1 MHHLSNPKHKKFR
14 KLNPL
19 NIPFISSGHS
29 NVMIP
34 AQSFHRHTPKRP
46 VDKNLIIVSQTSLDS
61 TQQATVLATVTFPCT
76 IVGLRWDISSATSAG
91 TGIASIAWAIV
102 KVSQG
107 DTVNT
112 LATGDGSTLYA
123 PEQNVMTWGVGL
135 NIPEDTIGHG
145 LVWIGDTKTM
155 RKMMGGD
162 TLQFIARGEA
172 TNLQEIRGC
181 IQFFCKT

>member
-19 NIPFISSGHS
+19 NIPFITPVLSSS
-29 NVMIP
+29 MNP
-34 AQSFHRHTPKRP
+34 AQHVFRHTPKRP

>member
-1 MHHLSNPKHKKFR
+1 MHHLSNPTKRKKF
-14 KLNPL
+14 KLNPR
-19 NIPFISSGHS
+19 NISFVSPVLS
-29 NVMIP
+29 NNMIP
-34 AQSFHRHTPKRP
+34 APSFRHHAPKRP
-46 VDKNLIIVSQTSLDS
+46 VDKNLVIVSQTGLDG
-61 TQQATVLATVTFPCT
+61 TQQATILTTVTFPCT
-76 IVGLRWDISSATSAG
+76 IVGLRWDISSATAAG
-91 TGIASIAWAIV
+91 TNIASLGWAIV

-145 LVWIGDTKTM
+145 LVWIGETKTM

-172 TNLQEIRGC
+172 TNTQEIRGC
-181 IQFFCKT
+181 VQFFCKT